1 MKYLNRRDLV
11 EIGLDWQDVVNV
23 IYQATQLLD
32 EKDVIQPIKPYLR
45 YKDISNRIIAM
56 PAYVGGDIA
65 TAGIKWIASFPGN
78 AERNLPRAHSIVIL
92 NDETTGVPIATI
104 NTPLIS
110 GIRTAGVTGAILS
123 RYVEHLPE
131 NTEKFSIGIIGF
143 GPIGQLHLDMV
154 CELFPNLID
163 KIFIYDIKGVDIN
176 NIKSKYRNY
185 VVIASSWQD
194 VYNSSRVFITCT
206 VSSTPYINI
215 PPPKG
220 TLQLNI
226 SLRDYHAE
234 IVKYVDVMI
243 VDDWEEICRENTD
256 VERMHIEFGLTKSD
270 VIEISRA
277 IDGNNWNDLDSK
289 VIMFN
294 PMGMAIY
301 DIAISK
307 YYLDKSIE
315 QGIGLILEE

>member
-11 EIGLDWQDVVNV
+11 EIGSDWHDIVNV
-23 IYQATQLLD
+23 IYRATRLL
-32 EKDVIQPIKPYLR
+32 EKKDVIQPIKPYLR
-45 YKDISNRIIAM
+45 YKDVANRIIAM
-56 PAYVGGDIA
+56 PAYVGGEIA

-78 AERNLPRAHSIVIL
+78 AEMNLPRAHSIVIL

-110 GIRTAGVTGAILS
+110 GIRTAGVTGAIVS

-131 NTEKFSIGIIGF
+131 NTAKFSFGIIGF
-143 GPIGQLHLDMV
+143 GPIGQVHLEMV
-154 CELFPNLID
+154 CELFSNLID
-163 KIFIYDIKGVDIN
+163 KILIYDIKGVDVGSI
-176 NIKSKYRNY
+176 NIKYRHL
-185 VVIASSWQD
+185 VVIASSWQE
-194 VYNSSRVFITCT
+194 VYHNSRVFITCT
-206 VSSTPYINI
+206 VSSAPYINI

-226 SLRDYHAE
+226 SLRDYHAN
-234 IVKYVDVMI
+234 IVKHVNVMI
-243 VDDWEEICRENTD
+243 VDDWTEICRENTD
-256 VERMHIEFGLTKSD
+256 VERMHIEFGLAKSD

-277 IDGNNWNDLDSK
+277 IDGNIWTNLDEK

-315 QGIGLILEE
+315 QGIGLTLEE